1 MTILS
6 KNVKIEF
13 ISTHFKLI
21 SGVISEMTGPRRRR
35 LVRKYPAYSLE
46 NSLSVPS
53 IIFSENAGLP
63 IDRSLL
69 ASSLGTTVSSS
80 SFTTKLASSEE
91 YGLTKGRYNASE
103 VSITELGLSCVAYQS
118 EIERKN
124 SLLKASLSPDLFNK
138 LGTLLSGKELPEEE
152 YFSSLLIRNFQ
163 IHPDQTKE
171 VINIYKS
178 NIALTGNIPYG
189 NPLIIE
195 DLQESSKDMAN
206 STGSDRRFLY
216 AMPVQEI
223 NKKNSMLILSTQN
236 METKATQINETLDR
250 VGLKTNLFIY
260 NNVNFQKIF
269 DLNKS
274 NGPFVIGIVI
284 EGKANP
290 EDNFLLGLAQGIS
303 NNNTIVITENSDY
316 SKSNLKH
323 INPAETIPI
332 KNDVNSA
339 VIKIL
344 EILNSTKSI
353 KVIFKTL

>member
-1 MTILS
+1 MS
-6 KNVKIEF
+6 KNVKIGF

-21 SGVISEMTGPRRRR
+21 SGVISEMTERRRRR

-46 NSLSVPS
+46 DSLAVPS

-69 ASSLGTTVSSS
+69 ASSLGTTVNSS

-118 EIERKN
+118 EIEKKD
-124 SLLKASLSPDLFNK
+124 SLIKASLAPDLFNK

-152 YFSSLLIRNFQ
+152 YFSSLLIRNYQ

-178 NIALTGNIPYG
+178 NIALAGNITYG
-189 NPLIIE
+189 KPLIIE
-195 DLQESSKDMAN
+195 DLQDPTKDVSN
-206 STGSDRRFLY
+206 NPGIDQKFLY
-216 AMPVQEI
+216 AVPIQET
-223 NKKNSMLILSTQN
+223 KKNISLLVLSTQD
-236 METKATQINETLDR
+236 METKARQIKKTLDR
-250 VGLKTNLFIY
+250 VGLKPNLLIY
-260 NNVNFQKIF
+260 NNANFQKVF
-269 DLNKS
+269 ELNKS
-274 NGPFVIGIVI
+274 NGPFIIGIVI
-284 EGKANP
+284 EGKNNP
-290 EDNFLLGLAQGIS
+290 EDNFLLGLSQGIS
-303 NNNTIVITENSDY
+303 DNNIIVITENSDY

-332 KNDVNSA
+332 NNDVNS
-339 VIKIL
+339 VVVKIL

-353 KVIFKTL
+353 KVIFKTFE